1 MKSGHPLSVFD
12 TSCCIILLS
21 SKASLG
27 IMMTDND
34 YDTTISSI
42 KQQTFCSYS
51 PYFRPN
57 TVTSAGPRTA
67 QAVARSGS
75 DGPGAART

>member
-1 MKSGHPLSVFD
+1 
-12 TSCCIILLS
+12 
-21 SKASLG
+21 
-27 IMMTDND
+27 MMTDND